1 MFLLISLNTK
11 ISNSL
16 VKRNS
21 TQFERLNVAYNIAGL
36 YSEVAY
42 QQPLDDTNGI
52 KRAYNYFQKA
62 AGAFKFILDELLP
75 HMDQPPPLDL
85 DAATIETLQYI
96 CLAQAQE
103 TFWVKAKLDNLKNIL
118 VSRLAMQV
126 SNLYAQA
133 LDHASRSTAIRT
145 EWIHH
150 LMCKRYHF
158 EAAAHYR
165 VSLDCLDKG
174 KYGEEIGHL
183 RIAMDVS
190 KTALA
195 NSKYVAPSVIS
206 DATEL
211 NNRVKTDLAGAEK
224 DNDLIYLQ
232 TIPTPASLP
241 AITAVSMVKS
251 EIPEVFLDPV
261 LFLQSSNS
269 KPLFKDILPYTI
281 YEANNAYN
289 EKINE
294 YVQRNL
300 ISKIEELTVNMH
312 ASLQQLNLP
321 GSLEAV
327 EKPMGVPQSLLLHSD
342 EIRTKG
348 GVNLLRGTIN
358 DIQKLYRE
366 SVHLLDEGKQILV
379 YEENEDTMMRNR
391 QGTDRWTRAPSKQAG
406 SDLWASLSNFDNY
419 LKSSESSD
427 RMVRDKFHKIERYL
441 EIMCEGRQKLEAYIP
456 NSTVVNVDSY
466 LEYSIQELR
475 EALLKT
481 RGIEYQRQKYINNLM
496 YKVANIETLPEI
508 ITEYQKN
515 VKGKHGHV
523 DVSQFESVYKKHVA
537 ALQGEYTGWL
547 DQQAKE
553 QEQLLT
559 KITELNRQ
567 FLEIRDNEE
576 ASIERENA
584 IQNLE
589 VAYFKFAEIV
599 QNLDEGRKF
608 YNSLMEQLVLFV
620 DQCKEFVYQRRI
632 EGRELESS
640 ISDSF
645 SQLSMNSGGGLSAIA
660 SPVPVS
666 TPDNHNSDE
675 NEEPLVAPQARHP
688 AMISR
693 VWHPGNDLSFGR
705 HTSTSPSSGRI
716 DGEEER
722 ANNSGGRG
730 HSGVSGNIN
739 NRTWKPSDGINFG

>member
-1 MFLLISLNTK
+1 M
-11 ISNSL
+11 
-16 VKRNS
+16 
-21 TQFERLNVAYNIAGL
+21 NVAYNIASL

-42 QQPLDDTNGI
+42 KQQLDNVDGI

-62 AGAFKFILDELLP
+62 AGAFKYIHDELLP
-75 HMDQPPPLDL
+75 QMDQPPPLDL

-103 TFWVKAKLDNLKNIL
+103 AFWVKAKLDNLKNTL
-118 VSRLAMQV
+118 VSRLAIQV
-126 SNLYAQA
+126 SEFYAQA
-133 LDHASRSTAIRT
+133 LDYAGRSTAIRT

-150 LMCKRYHF
+150 LTCKRYHF
-158 EAAAHYR
+158 KAAAHYR
-165 VSLDCLDKG
+165 ASLDCLDKG
-174 KYGEEIGHL
+174 KYGEEVGHL
-183 RIAMDVS
+183 RIALEAS

-195 NSKYVAPSVIS
+195 NSKYVSPSVIA
-206 DATEL
+206 DANEL

-232 TIPTPASLP
+232 SVPTSASLP
-241 AITAVSMVKS
+241 PIPASSMVKAAT
-251 EIPEVFLDPV
+251 PDVFLDP
-261 LFLQSSNS
+261 LQFLQNVNS
-269 KPLFKDILPYTI
+269 KPLFNDILPYTI
-281 YEANNAYN
+281 YEASNAYS

-294 YVQRNL
+294 YVQRNI

-366 SVHLLDEGKQILV
+366 SVHLLEEGKQILV

-391 QGTDRWTRAPSKQAG
+391 QGTARWTRAPSKQAG
-406 SDLWASLSNFDNY
+406 SDLWASLSNFENY
-419 LKSSESSD
+419 LKSSEASD

-441 EIMCEGRQKLEAYIP
+441 EIMCEGRHKLETYIP
-456 NSTVVNVDSY
+456 NSTVVNVDPY

-496 YKVANIETLPEI
+496 YTVANIGTLPEI
-508 ITEYQKN
+508 ISEYQN
-515 VKGKHGHV
+515 NIKGKHGHV
-523 DVSQFESVYKKHVA
+523 DASRFESVYTKHVT
-537 ALQGEYTGWL
+537 ALQREHTGWL
-547 DQQAKE
+547 EEQTQE
-553 QEQLLT
+553 QEQLLA
-559 KITELNRQ
+559 KITELNQQ
-567 FLEIRDNEE
+567 FLEIRDNDEG
-576 ASIERENA
+576 SIERENS

-632 EGRELESS
+632 EGRELEST

-645 SQLSMNSGGGLSAIA
+645 SQLSINSGRSTVS
-660 SPVPVS
+660 SP
-666 TPDNHNSDE
+666 TPMAAAATNEDDGKI
-675 NEEPLVAPQARHP
+675 EEPLVAPQARHP

-693 VWHPGNDLSFGR
+693 VWNPGNDTSFGGR
-705 HTSTSPSSGRI
+705 ASASPPNG
-716 DGEEER
+716 GEEATGSR
-722 ANNSGGRG
+722 GGSFHG
-730 HSGVSGNIN
+730 
-739 NRTWKPSDGINFG
+739 RTWKPSDGINFG